1 MPPDTETPTD
11 GLPIPDAAWD
21 AAGRAV
27 TDFANE
33 NGIPPAGRGAVALI
47 VHAAAPHIVAAE
59 LRRMADTAPPAD
71 AYGLDEEDIAHDDG
85 VREMAAR
92 LRARA
97 DQLDS
102 AGG

>member
-1 MPPDTETPTD
+1 MNETTTP
-11 GLPIPDAAWD
+11 LEIPEAAF
-21 AAGRAV
+21 RAMMETGDEPMRDYV
-27 TDFANE
+27 RA
-33 NGIPPAGRGAVALI
+33 I
-47 VHAAAPHIVAAE
+47 AAPVVAAE
-59 LRRMADTAPPAD
+59 LRRLADTAPPAD
-71 AYGLDEEDIAHDDG
+71 AYGLDHEDIAHDDG